1 MTKDP
6 LENVT
11 KDELILAM
19 LAVLGGENREINERD
34 FFLASWHAFPNAMR
48 WVDTALPNPETF
60 MASLRQLDQR
70 GQITR
75 TGKQQRQRSKRRSSR
90 RLLVD
95 SSRSAVVKT
104 RIAEGVM
111 VDRDLVDEVRR
122 LLPPRDL
129 TESLADA
136 ALITLCVALRVDD
149 GRHVDEGA
157 LVELAFHKFAGRFAY
172 ELRPEFPDIEAIRAG
187 IVTAQHEGLI
197 DERLALTPAGREL
210 VAEWQ
215 LKLEVRLDAS
225 QSHAAGDLV
234 FAERIEKLPG
244 YQAFAQQGT
253 LVITK
258 PDELYRALRL
268 PPTVDPNPVAIALVS
283 RIRALRRI
291 DRDSAAGY
299 LIEIARKYNPDVL
312 ARAQASSPELF
323 DHAKI
328 GSAR

>member
-1 MTKDP
+1 MSKITEATKD
-6 LENVT
+6 
-11 KDELILAM
+11 DLILAM
-19 LAVLGGENREINERD
+19 LAVLGGEEREVNERD

-60 MASLRQLDQR
+60 MASLRRLDQR

-75 TGKQQRQRSKRRSSR
+75 TGKQQRQRIKRRSNR
-90 RLLVD
+90 RSLSD
-95 SSRSAVVKT
+95 PGRSGVVRT
-104 RIAEGVM
+104 RIVEGVT
-111 VDRDLVDEVRR
+111 VDRELVDEIRR
-122 LLPPRDL
+122 LLPPREL
-129 TESLADA
+129 TESLSNA
-136 ALITLCVALRVDD
+136 ALITLCVALRIDD

-172 ELRPEFPDIEAIRAG
+172 KLRPEFPDIEAIRAG
-187 IVTAQHEGLI
+187 IMAAQQDGLLGDRLTLTA
-197 DERLALTPAGREL
+197 AGRKL

-215 LKLEVRLDAS
+215 SKLEISLDSS

-244 YQAFAQQGT
+244 YQAFTKQGT
-253 LVITK
+253 LVLTK

-268 PPTVDPNPVAIALVS
+268 PPTVDPNPVANALVS
-283 RIRALRRI
+283 RIRALRRL
-291 DRDSAAGY
+291 DRDAAASY
-299 LIEIARKYNPDVL
+299 LIETAREHNPEVL

-328 GSAR
+328 GSGR